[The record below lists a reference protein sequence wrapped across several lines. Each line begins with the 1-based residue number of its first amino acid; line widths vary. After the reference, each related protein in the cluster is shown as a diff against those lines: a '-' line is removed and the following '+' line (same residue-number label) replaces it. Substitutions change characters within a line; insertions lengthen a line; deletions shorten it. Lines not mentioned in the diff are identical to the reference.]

1 MGVLLVCVCM
11 HHMIPRYHV
20 DQKRE
25 MALLGLKLL
34 MVVHGHVN

>member
-1 MGVLLVCVCM
+1 
-11 HHMIPRYHV
+11 MIPWYHV

-34 MVVHGHVN
+34 VVVRGHVGGVNRTFEGAD